1 MAPRSIS
8 IKTQFLCTIV
18 GSIVVTAVALTTLA
32 AGLFGIEQKLE
43 PPAAVTGD
51 AYQADAPP
59 LPRTLEEAT
68 RLLKLS
74 QVARSL
80 LGDVFVDHYVRTR
93 EWEVRQY
100 QHAVTDW
107 ERERYFE
114 II

>member
-1 MAPRSIS
+1 MEYRLSGADTNPYLAI
-8 IKTQFLCTIV
+8 
-18 GSIVVTAVALTTLA
+18 AATLA